1 VTPNGTQFDHPLWS
15 WEHDVINTNT
25 NRTVGGLN
33 LNYKINDNI
42 SASYRAGI
50 NTYALNRTQIRD
62 LNSRADNG
70 LGSLLADTFKNE
82 DIETTL
88 LVNFDYKLSDAFG
101 LTAIVG
107 NNLLQN
113 NNSRIQNQGQQF
125 KVPNVFTFQNVIDI
139 ANLNDFRSQKRN
151 IGVFTDVTLS
161 YKDFAFLN
169 ATGRNDWSSSLPKN
183 NNSYFYPSVSGSLI
197 ITDALKIDSDVL
209 TFAKLRGGFARVG
222 RDATAEFTN
231 LSFGLGVAFNSI
243 PTIGNN
249 TSLPNPDVAPEFTE
263 EIEFGTDLEFFKR
276 RIALDLS
283 VYKKTTTNL
292 ITPISVA
299 NSSGYSVFNT
309 NLGSM
314 ENKGIEIGLTLVP
327 LKTTDFKWTLFTTFT
342 KNENKVLEL
351 IPGLDRFALDVNN
364 IAYAIPGEAFGVFYG
379 SKFARDDQGNF
390 IINQAGGGIVQDP
403 TPGIIGD
410 PNADFKMSFTNTLT
424 YKGFTLR
431 GQFDWKKGGDI
442 SSTSI
447 QSLLGRGVT
456 KDTEDREKTFII
468 PGFYGDN
475 TGAVILDASGNKIPN
490 TTQLSMNELY
500 FSPVGGN
507 TFAINS
513 VDEASIYDGTVFR
526 LREASLTYEVPSKN
540 LEKTPFGSISLS
552 IIGSNLWYF
561 APNVPRYTNFDPD
574 VTSFGSSNLQGIEVS
589 AAPTSKRYGI
599 KLNLTF

>member
-1 VTPNGTQFDHPLWS
+1 MTPNGTQFDHPFWS

-25 NRTVGGLN
+25 NRTVGGIN

-50 NTYALNRTQIRD
+50 NTYSLNRLQIRD
-62 LNSRADNG
+62 LNSRADDG
-70 LGSLLADTFKNE
+70 LGSLLGDTFRNE

-88 LVNFDYKLSDAFG
+88 LVNFDYKLSDDFG

-113 NNSRIQNQGQQF
+113 NNSRLQNTGKQF
-125 KVPNVFTFQNVIDI
+125 KVPNIFTFENVIDI
-139 ANLNDFRSQKRN
+139 ANNGDYRFEKRN
-151 IGVFTDVTLS
+151 IGLFADVTLA
-161 YKDFAFLN
+161 YKEYAFIN
-169 ATGRNDWSSSLPKN
+169 ATGRNDWSSSLPKS
-183 NNSYFYPSVSGSLI
+183 NNSYFYPSVSASLI
-197 ITDALKIDSDVL
+197 VTDALNIESTIL

-222 RDATAEFTN
+222 RDAPAEFTN
-231 LSFGLGVAFNSI
+231 LSYTLGTAFNSI

-249 TSLPNPDVAPEFTE
+249 TSLPDPEVAPEFTD
-263 EIEFGTDLEFFKR
+263 EIEFGADLEFFNR
-276 RIALDLS
+276 RIALDFS
-283 VYKKTTTNL
+283 VYKKTTTDL

-299 NSSGYSVFNT
+299 KSSGYDEFNT

-327 LKTTDFKWTLFTTFT
+327 LKTNDFKWTLFTTFT

-351 IPGLDRFALDVNN
+351 IEGLDRFALDVNN
-364 IAYAIPGEAFGVFYG
+364 IAYAIPGESFGVFYG
-379 SKFARDDQGNF
+379 SKFARDEAGNF
-390 IINQAGGGIVQDP
+390 IINQSGGGVVQDP

-410 PNADFKMSFTNTLT
+410 PNADFKMSFTNTLN
-424 YKGFTLR
+424 YKGFSLKA
-431 GQFDWKKGGDI
+431 QFDWKKGGDI
-442 SSTSI
+442 SSTTI

-456 KDTEDREKTFII
+456 KDTEDREKTYII

-475 TGAVILDASGNKIPN
+475 TGALILDGSGNKIPN
-490 TTQLSMNELY
+490 TTQVSMNELY
-500 FSPVGGN
+500 FSPAGGN

-526 LREASLTYEVPSKN
+526 LREASLTYDVPSKS

-552 IIGSNLWYF
+552 VIGSNLWYF
-561 APNVPRYTNFDPD
+561 APNVPKYTNFDPD
-574 VTSFGSSNLQGIEVS
+574 VTSFGSSRLQGIEVS